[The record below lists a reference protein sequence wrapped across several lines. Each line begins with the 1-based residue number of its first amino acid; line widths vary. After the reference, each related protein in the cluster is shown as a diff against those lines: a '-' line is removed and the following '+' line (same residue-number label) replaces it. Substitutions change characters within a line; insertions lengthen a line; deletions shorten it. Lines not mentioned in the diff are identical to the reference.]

1 MDYDLN
7 YEKQFLGLLAKQARE
22 EKEWDQ
28 EYLADELDIDIRTV
42 RKIESGQGNIAYD
55 LLTEIIHTLEICPQ
69 VLFYVDEADKGMK
82 MDRLYRELLRLPLE
96 DIKMVAESAYKVRDG
111 WIAKLQIQR
120 RHSRSARVS
129 RNATP
134 FDSKTDMPFG
144 QIENLQYR

>member
-55 LLTEIIHTLEICPQ
+55 LLTGIIHTLEICRRFSST
-69 VLFYVDEADKGMK
+69 LMK
-82 MDRLYRELLRLPLE
+82 R
-96 DIKMVAESAYKVRDG
+96 IKA
-111 WIAKLQIQR
+111 
-120 RHSRSARVS
+120 
-129 RNATP
+129 
-134 FDSKTDMPFG
+134 
-144 QIENLQYR
+144 

>member
-55 LLTEIIHTLEICPQ
+55 LLTEIIHALEICPQ
-69 VLFYVDEADKGMK
+69 ILFYADEADKGMK

-96 DIKMVAESAYKVRDG
+96 DIKMVAESAYKVRR
-111 WIAKLQIQR
+111 WL
-120 RHSRSARVS
+120 
-129 RNATP
+129 
-134 FDSKTDMPFG
+134 DSQTADSEKA
-144 QIENLQYR
+144 

>member
-1 MDYDLN
+1 MDFDLN
-7 YEKQFLGLLAKQARE
+7 YANQFLGLLVKQARE

-28 EYLADELDIDIRTV
+28 EYLADELGVDIRTV
-42 RKIESGQGNIAYD
+42 RKIESGQSNVAYD
-55 LLTEIIHTLEICPQ
+55 LLTEIIHALEICPQ
-69 VLFYVDEADKGMK
+69 ILFYVDEADKGMK

-96 DIKMVAESAYKVRDG
+96 DIKMVAESAYKVRR
-111 WIAKLQIQR
+111 W
-120 RHSRSARVS
+120 HSRSARVS

>member
-55 LLTEIIHTLEICPQ
+55 LLTEIIHALEICPQ
-69 VLFYVDEADKGMK
+69 ILFYVDEADKGMK

-96 DIKMVAESAYKVRDG
+96 DIKMVAESAYKVRR
-111 WIAKLQIQR
+111 WL
-120 RHSRSARVS
+120 
-129 RNATP
+129 
-134 FDSKTDMPFG
+134 DSQTADSEKA
-144 QIENLQYR
+144 

>member
-69 VLFYVDEADKGMK
+69 VLFYVD
-82 MDRLYRELLRLPLE
+82 
-96 DIKMVAESAYKVRDG
+96 G
-111 WIAKLQIQR
+111 WIAKLPIQR

>member
-7 YEKQFLGLLAKQARE
+7 YAKQFLGLLAKQARE

-28 EYLADELDIDIRTV
+28 EYLADELDIDIHTV

-82 MDRLYRELLRLPLE
+82 LHAAL
-96 DIKMVAESAYKVRDG
+96 
-111 WIAKLQIQR
+111 
-120 RHSRSARVS
+120 HSCTTM
-129 RNATP
+129 N
-134 FDSKTDMPFG
+134 
-144 QIENLQYR
+144 ENGVQ

>member
-7 YEKQFLGLLAKQARE
+7 YAKQFLGLLAKQARE

-82 MDRLYRELLRLPLE
+82 LHAGTPHHEHVQMPKHEGFVHPFRLPSRGE
-96 DIKMVAESAYKVRDG
+96 EMAYFLFCY
-111 WIAKLQIQR
+111 AF
-120 RHSRSARVS
+120 A
-129 RNATP
+129 
-134 FDSKTDMPFG
+134 
-144 QIENLQYR
+144 

>member
-7 YEKQFLGLLAKQARE
+7 YAKQFLGLLAKQARE

-82 MDRLYRELLRLPLE
+82 MDRLYRELISRWLPNPPIRSE
-96 DIKMVAESAYKVRDG
+96 DG
-111 WIAKLQIQR
+111 WIAKLPIQR

>member
-55 LLTEIIHTLEICPQ
+55 LLTEIIHRIVGTR
-69 VLFYVDEADKGMK
+69 KGS
-82 MDRLYRELLRLPLE
+82 RLLPLGSKQTNH
-96 DIKMVAESAYKVRDG
+96 ISCCTTAEK
-111 WIAKLQIQR
+111 QR
-120 RHSRSARVS
+120 S
-129 RNATP
+129 N
-134 FDSKTDMPFG
+134 
-144 QIENLQYR
+144 

>member
-1 MDYDLN
+1 MKCFEPSAILKAEVFGEKYDEYLN
-7 YEKQFLGLLAKQARE
+7 YAKQFLGLLAKQARE

-96 DIKMVAESAYKVRDG
+96 DIKMVAESAYKVRR
-111 WIAKLQIQR
+111 WL
-120 RHSRSARVS
+120 
-129 RNATP
+129 
-134 FDSKTDMPFG
+134 DSQTADS
-144 QIENLQYR
+144 EEA

>member
-1 MDYDLN
+1 MDHDLN

-55 LLTEIIHTLEICPQ
+55 LLTEIIHALEICPQ
-69 VLFYVDEADKGMK
+69 ILFYVDEADKGMK

-96 DIKMVAESAYKVRDG
+96 DIKMVAESAYKVIR
-111 WIAKLQIQR
+111 WL
-120 RHSRSARVS
+120 
-129 RNATP
+129 
-134 FDSKTDMPFG
+134 DSQTADSEKA
-144 QIENLQYR
+144 

>member
-1 MDYDLN
+1 MDFDLN

-55 LLTEIIHTLEICPQ
+55 LLTEIIHALEICPQ
-69 VLFYVDEADKGMK
+69 ILFYVDEADKGMK

-96 DIKMVAESAYKVRDG
+96 DIKMVAESAYKVRR
-111 WIAKLQIQR
+111 WL
-120 RHSRSARVS
+120 
-129 RNATP
+129 
-134 FDSKTDMPFG
+134 DSQTADSEKA
-144 QIENLQYR
+144 

>member
-55 LLTEIIHTLEICPQ
+55 LLTEIIHALEICPQ
-69 VLFYVDEADKGMK
+69 ILFYVDDADKGMK

-96 DIKMVAESAYKVRDG
+96 DIKMVAESAYKVRR
-111 WIAKLQIQR
+111 WL
-120 RHSRSARVS
+120 
-129 RNATP
+129 
-134 FDSKTDMPFG
+134 DSQTADSEKA
-144 QIENLQYR
+144 

>member
-7 YEKQFLGLLAKQARE
+7 YANQFLGLLVKQARE

-96 DIKMVAESAYKVRDG
+96 DIKMVVESAYKVRR
-111 WIAKLQIQR
+111 WL
-120 RHSRSARVS
+120 
-129 RNATP
+129 
-134 FDSKTDMPFG
+134 DSQTADSEKA
-144 QIENLQYR
+144 